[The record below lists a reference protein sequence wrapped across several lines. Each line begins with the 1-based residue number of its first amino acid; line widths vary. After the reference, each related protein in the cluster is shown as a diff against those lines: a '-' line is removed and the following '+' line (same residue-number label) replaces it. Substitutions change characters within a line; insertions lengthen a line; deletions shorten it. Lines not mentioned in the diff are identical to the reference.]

1 MTKTLVAAAATS
13 PSVAE
18 VTHAFWAERLR
29 LTGAIVARAIARD
42 ELPADVDANVVIESL
57 VGALYVRLLLTG
69 EPLDD
74 DVADQVAGAVASGFA
89 VPT

>member
-1 MTKTLVAAAATS
+1 M
-13 PSVAE
+13 
-18 VTHAFWAERLR
+18 
-29 LTGAIVARAIARD
+29 
-42 ELPADVDANVVIESL
+42 IESL